1 MMSFDGSMTIARED
15 TATTTRP
22 AARPSNGGGVP
33 PLTAGDH
40 LSRTEF
46 EHRYQA
52 MPHVKKAELVE
63 GIVYTPSP
71 TYHLLHGKPHSRI
84 VGWLLQYV
92 AETPGVDISD
102 NASLRL
108 DARNEVQPDALLF
121 LDSRLGGRCYVG
133 KDNYLEG
140 SPELIIEIA
149 ASSAAYDMH
158 SKFQAYQRNKVQE
171 YLALLTYE
179 KRVAWH
185 ELTKGRYVPIQP
197 DDDGIL
203 RSRVFPGLWLDANRL
218 WADDLT
224 GLLAVLREG
233 LASPQ
238 HAEFVARYS
247 SLISS
252 NPTAIK

>member
-1 MMSFDGSMTIARED
+1 MSVNRSSTVERAGQPTAVGLPPRLPIKHD
-15 TATTTRP
+15 T
-22 AARPSNGGGVP
+22 P
-33 PLTAGDH
+33 PLNSGDH
-40 LSRTEF
+40 LSRAEF
-46 EHRYQA
+46 ERRYQA

-63 GIVYTPSP
+63 GVVYMPSP

-92 AETPGVDISD
+92 ADTPGVDMSD

-149 ASSAAYDMH
+149 ASSAAYDLH
-158 SKFQAYQRNKVQE
+158 SKLRAYQRNKVQE

-179 KRVAWH
+179 KRAAWH
-185 ELTKGRYVPIQP
+185 ELTQGRYVPIQP

-203 RSRVFPGLWLDANRL
+203 RSRVFPGLWLNADHL

-224 GLLAVLREG
+224 GLLATLHEG
-233 LASPQ
+233 LASPP

-247 SLISS
+247 SLVSS